1 MKNIITGILCLFF
14 LLPADLIAQN
24 RNDALRF
31 VTQYPVLDPANAG
44 ISGASSAAFFDYG
57 SVLRNPATLGL
68 ARESSVSFG
77 IGLRDVEEEA
87 TFLNRRRAYDDTQFG
102 ITNAT
107 YVYRFPTVQGSLV
120 MGGGYNQIMNFNRA
134 FRINGYNTRSSITD
148 FFFDNPF
155 YFQTAFDAFAIE
167 EDDFGQFPVLRP
179 DFDSPFAGID
189 QTANQFERGQMGEFT
204 ISVAS
209 EVVQNL
215 FAGITLGIPVG
226 TYSYKLDFL
235 ERDTQ
240 NVHGDLSTIIGGE
253 SFVIPGI
260 DNILWTDRIDADITG
275 FSARAGLVYQ
285 ALPNL
290 SFGVSYAI
298 PTRYR
303 VEESYSVFIRTTYE
317 NGTSESARMIGDTSY
332 QIRTPSR
339 LNVGVST
346 HGLPINLS
354 ATVERVG
361 NSRIEFRNFGDL
373 GSEIEL
379 NEEIRD
385 DFRTAFNYH
394 IGAVLAISDV
404 IQPSFG
410 YSYLAGVSRA
420 NDNPVQFITGGLRI
434 GMNQGFTINLGLQY
448 NMFDDSQILY
458 DFYDYTADN
467 GSFLNETVSSS
478 ISRYHFMAGISVR
491 F

>member
-1 MKNIITGILCLFF
+1 MKNTIHAMLFLF
-14 LLPADLIAQN
+14 IVLTADLFAQN
-24 RNDALRF
+24 KNDALRF
-31 VTQYPVLDPANAG
+31 VTQYPIFDAANAG

-68 ARESSVSFG
+68 AKESTVSFG
-77 IGLRDVEEEA
+77 LGLRDVEEEA
-87 TFLNRRRAYDDTQFG
+87 IYLNRRRAYDDTQFG
-102 ITNAT
+102 ITNVA
-107 YVYRFPTVQGSLV
+107 YVYKFPTLQGSLV

-148 FFFDNPF
+148 YFFDNPF
-155 YFQTAFDAFAIE
+155 YFKTAFDAFAIE

-179 DFDSPFAGID
+179 DFDMPFAGID
-189 QTANQFERGQMGEFT
+189 QTANQQERGQMGEFT

-240 NVHGDLSTIIGGE
+240 NVHGNLNTIIGGE

-275 FSARAGLVYQ
+275 FSARAGMVYQ

-290 SFGVSYAI
+290 SIGVSYAI

-317 NGTSESARMIGDTSY
+317 NGTSESARLAGDTSY

-339 LNVGVST
+339 LNFGIST
-346 HGLPINLS
+346 NDLPINLS

-373 GSEIEL
+373 GRELDL

-394 IGAVLAISDV
+394 IGAVLAISEV
-404 IQPSFG
+404 VQPSIG
-410 YSYLAGVSRA
+410 YSYIAGVSRT

-434 GMNQGFTINLGLQY
+434 GMNQGLTINLGLQY
-448 NMFDDSQILY
+448 AMFDDTQILY
-458 DFYDYTADN
+458 DFYDYNADN
-467 GSFLNETVSSS
+467 GSFLNETVTSS
-478 ISRYHFMAGISVR
+478 ISKYHFMAGISLR